1 MSQPHRAIK
10 DTICSCFYPTPAKLL
25 TLISFGRR
33 PFRSFYFGKVSV
45 FFCCEAELNANFVS
59 EGVSS
64 FFSLWQSVGFF
75 SLWKSNLTPFLFL
88 NKVLLPFHFGKVL
101 DFFAYWYLLRSFYW
115 QFGFFVVEALAKL

>member
-1 MSQPHRAIK
+1 MTHGIE
-10 DTICSCFYPTPAKLL
+10 TPFVHVSIPRFFSL
-25 TLISFGRR
+25 

-45 FFCCEAELNANFVS
+45 FFVVKAELNANFVS

-75 SLWKSNLTPFLFL
+75 RYESQNLTPFLFL